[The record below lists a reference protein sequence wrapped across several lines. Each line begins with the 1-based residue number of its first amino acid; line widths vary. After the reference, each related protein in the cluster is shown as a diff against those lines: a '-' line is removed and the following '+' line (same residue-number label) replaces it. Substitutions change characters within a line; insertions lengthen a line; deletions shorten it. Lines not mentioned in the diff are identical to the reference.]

1 MSVDKKED
9 IRISRRKAIS
19 SAAAAGAIVGVG
31 VVAGLGGYLAG
42 TSTGGRV
49 ETVTQRETVT
59 VGGQTVTVGGQ
70 TVTVTNVQTQTV
82 TASQLPR
89 EVKIGVVLPLS
100 GELGPIGSKMLNGA
114 KLAEKLV
121 NSWDG
126 ISGSKVTLVAEDS
139 LALPDRA
146 LEAVKKLVEVDG
158 VQVIAGPATS
168 VEVLTVADYLIQ
180 RKVPLISMSATAA
193 AVSKVGGQY
202 IFRVVPSDAIQTR
215 ALADLIRSQGIRRL
229 ATFVVS
235 NDYGIGIEE
244 GVKAQLGNIVAISI
258 RYDPAKGDY
267 REELSRIR
275 DANVDAILWA
285 TWVESGIVAMK
296 QASDLGLTNIRSF
309 GGEGMRDTAFFADAK
324 AAEYLLQT
332 NMIGTSPS
340 APSETL
346 SSKQFLQDYKQEF
359 NEDPGLFADTTYDA
373 TMLAVTAIARAGA
386 YEGAKIAAQI
396 RPAAYHYVGPSGHKL
411 MDQAGDA
418 VLANYEIWRVAKTGD
433 EYKLET
439 IGSWDTAAGLK
450 LG

>member
-59 VGGQTVTVGGQ
+59 V
-70 TVTVTNVQTQTV
+70 TNVQTQTV
-82 TASQLPR
+82 TGSQLPR

-121 NSWDG
+121 NSWGG
-126 ISGSKVTLVAEDS
+126 ISGSRVTLVAEDS
-139 LALPDRA
+139 LALPDKA
-146 LEAVKKLVEVDG
+146 LETVKKLVEVDG

-244 GVKAQLGNIVAISI
+244 GVKTQLGNIVAISI

-309 GGEGMRDTAFFADAK
+309 GSEGMRDTAFFADAK

-332 NMIGTSPS
+332 RMIGTSPS

-359 NEDPGLFADTTYDA
+359 NEDPGLFADTTYDS
-373 TMLAVTAIARAGA
+373 TMVAVSAIARAGV

-418 VLANYEIWRVAKTGD
+418 VLATYEIWRVAKTGD